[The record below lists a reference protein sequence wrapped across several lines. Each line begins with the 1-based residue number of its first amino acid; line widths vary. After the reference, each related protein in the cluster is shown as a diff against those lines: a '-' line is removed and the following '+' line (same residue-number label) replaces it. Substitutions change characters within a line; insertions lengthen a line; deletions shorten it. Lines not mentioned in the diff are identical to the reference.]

1 MQFLNQLGEPLLVEL
16 YQYWLARCDGR
27 RAPARADIDPIDIPK
42 LLPYVTLTEVLGD
55 GARFRYRLAGTKVE
69 ERFGCSL
76 TNCFVEDLMQGAYLT
91 YVQDLYK
98 KLLASFAPLY
108 SESSFGLDRTPT
120 FRAKRLMLP
129 LSDNQQSANMVLS
142 GMLYVPADPNDRSTV
157 LRSLDR
163 FNPPGRGAL

>member
-1 MQFLNQLGEPLLVEL
+1 MLFVNQLGEPLLVEL

-27 RAPARADIDPIDIPK
+27 KAPARADIDPVDIPR
-42 LLPYVTLTEVLGD
+42 LLPYITLTEVVREGP
-55 GARFRYRLAGTKVE
+55 RFRYRLAGTKVE

-76 TNCFVEDLMQGAYLT
+76 TNCFIDELMRGDYLT

-98 KLLASFAPLY
+98 QLLESFAPLY
-108 SESSFGLDRTPT
+108 SESSFGMDEIPK

-129 LSDNQQSANMVLS
+129 LSEDQKTANMVLS
-142 GMLYVPADPNDRSTV
+142 GMFYVPGDPNDRSTV

-163 FNPPGRGAL
+163 FNPPTPGAR